1 MGTLAKR
8 PSLETTT
15 SWPFTPT
22 TIFASSRRLSGSIT
36 RTVCSAWFATTSRP
50 RAEGA
55 ESASLNGDDVTRI
68 AEAVSSKMRGST
80 GHLDRIPLSFECR
93 EAHGVYPFGNSTA
106 RQTFSLWRFL
116 ARRLAPGKLRS
127 DGLGAGQGFTDLL
140 WKSGDNQVIR
150 LTEQAGEFIARQGVT
165 GFQRD
170 PLCAGQIRGGDDVG
184 ALGQFGK

>member
-8 PSLETTT
+8 PSFDTTT

-36 RTVCSAWFATTSRP
+36 RTVCSIWFATTSSP

-55 ESASLNGDDVTRI
+55 EFASLNGDDVIRI
-68 AEAVSSKMRGST
+68 AEAVSNEMRGST

-93 EAHGVYPFGNSTA
+93 EAHGVYPHGNSTA
-106 RQTFSLWRFL
+106 RRTFSLWRFF
-116 ARRLAPGKLRS
+116 APRLAPGELRS
-127 DGLGAGQGFTDLL
+127 DGPGAGQGFTDLL

-150 LTEQAGEFIARQGVT
+150 LTEQAGEFIARHGVT
-165 GFQRD
+165 GFLSD
-170 PLCAGQIRGGDDVG
+170 LFCAGQIGGGDDVE
-184 ALGQFGK
+184 ALGQF